1 VSGGLGLVFW
11 ASVRHGWRGLLAI
24 ALLVGLAGG
33 AVLTGWEAVRR
44 TETAFDRMRAATDSW
59 DLLVNPDDGT
69 DSHLRARDVAALPT
83 VTEIGRVDGVLMGPG
98 HVDAITDLDQG
109 PLTLATD
116 GTVGY
121 EFSRYR
127 LLEGQM
133 PDPDAVHDVL
143 VTPAAADSLN
153 VQVGDTFRQKLISG
167 EDFEAVAGVTV
178 VDDLVAAYNAANF
191 GQPVDLT
198 VAGIGV
204 PIDELVVDESF
215 GDGSVVVTPAFW
227 AHYDEPSA
235 GFFGYAVRLR
245 GGASVDE
252 FRRAVEALVPDE
264 TVAFQTADAIAE
276 QVGRA
281 VDPEASAVRV
291 FTAIAALVALVIVGQ
306 AVSRRLQLDAV
317 IDPPLRALG
326 LTRPQRVILG
336 VGRIG
341 VAATLGAVAA
351 VVIAV
356 LASPIGPIGV
366 VRPAEPD
373 PGIRVDPWVLV
384 VGFVAIV
391 LATTAVSVWPAMRVA
406 RARRRERVRPGLV
419 ASLLVRWGV
428 RPPAVMGAR
437 FALEPGPTA
446 VPTGSTLVGASTS
459 VVLVAATITFAGCLD
474 HFVASPDLYGTT
486 WNKVVVVDSA
496 SEVVPRNYT
505 AVLAQLEDDP
515 RVEAY
520 SMVVPGQVSLDGHSI
535 PAFALGD
542 SSRPLHPT
550 VLEGRPPAAEDEV
563 VLGTKTMRDLAL
575 GVGDAVPVTSVDGTE
590 GTLTVVGRGVFP
602 VIAAYPGSDKT
613 TLGEGAAL
621 TQPGLRRWSPRF
633 SPEGIATRV
642 SDDVDVAGVVA
653 DIDIP
658 PSEYT
663 DIQPVGR
670 PSDVASLER
679 VRSTPLILSALL
691 AALIAVTVAHAL
703 GAAVRARR
711 RELAVLR
718 TFGFTRRQV
727 VTAVGTQASLIALVA
742 LVVGIPIGVAFGRLA
757 WSSIVDRLGAV
768 VDLVTPVLALF
779 LAALA
784 VLAVAN
790 LVGLV
795 PGLRAARSHPADTL
809 RTE

>member
-1 VSGGLGLVFW
+1 MSGGLGLVFR

-59 DLLVNPDDGT
+59 DVLVNPDDGT
-69 DSHLRARDVAALPT
+69 DSALTEDDVAALPS
-83 VTEIGRVDGVLMGPG
+83 VTDIGRVDGVLMGPG

-116 GTVGY
+116 GTIGY

-127 LLEGQM
+127 LLEGRM

-153 VQVGDTFRQKLISG
+153 VDVGDTFRQKLISG
-167 EDFEAVAGVTV
+167 EDFESVAGVTV
-178 VDDLVAAYNAANF
+178 VDDLVAAYNAADF
-191 GQPVDLT
+191 GQPVDLS

-215 GDGSVVVTPAFW
+215 GDGSVVVTPGFW

-235 GFFGYAVRLR
+235 GFLGYAVRLR
-245 GGASVDE
+245 DGASVDE
-252 FRRAVEALVPDE
+252 FRRGVEALVPDE
-264 TVAFQTADAIAE
+264 TVAFQTADAIAD

-291 FTAIAALVALVIVGQ
+291 FTAIAALVALVIVAQ
-306 AVSRRLQLDAV
+306 AVSRRLQLDATA
-317 IDPPLRALG
+317 DAPLRALG
-326 LTRPQRVILG
+326 MTRAQRVVLALARMVLAAA
-336 VGRIG
+336 VG
-341 VAATLGAVAA
+341 ALLA

-356 LASPIGPIGV
+356 LASPIAPVGII
-366 VRPAEPD
+366 RPAEPD
-373 PGIRVDPWVLV
+373 PGVRIDPWVLGLGV
-384 VGFVAIV
+384 LGIV
-391 LATTAVSVWPAMRVA
+391 LGTTAVTVWPAVRVA
-406 RARRRERVRPGLV
+406 RASRRERTRAGFVS
-419 ASLLVRWGV
+419 SLLVGWGV

-437 FALEPGPTA
+437 FALEPGPA
-446 VPTGSTLVGASTS
+446 SVPTGSTLVGAATS

-474 HFVASPDLYGTT
+474 HFVDTPDLYGTT
-486 WNKVVVVDSA
+486 WGSLVTVDA
-496 SEVVPRNYT
+496 AADGIDADYGP
-505 AVLAQLEDDP
+505 VLAGFEDDP
-515 RVEAY
+515 RVEAF
-520 SMVVPGQVSLDGHSI
+520 SMVVPGQVTLEGRSV
-535 PAFALGD
+535 PAFALD
-542 SSRPLHPT
+542 QSVRPLHPT
-550 VLEGRPPAAEDEV
+550 VLDGRPPAADDEV
-563 VLGTKTMRDLAL
+563 VLGSATLDELDVE
-575 GVGDAVPVTSVDGTE
+575 VGDAVAVASVDGAL
-590 GTLTVVGRGVFP
+590 GRLTVVGRGVFP
-602 VIAAYPGSDKT
+602 AIAAYSGSDKT

-621 TQPGLRRWSPRF
+621 TSGGLQRWSPGYE
-633 SPEGIATRV
+633 PAGIATRLADG
-642 SDDVDVAGVVA
+642 SDVAGVVS
-653 DIDIP
+653 DISIP
-658 PSEYT
+658 ATQYT
-663 DIQPVGR
+663 DVEAAGR

-679 VRSTPLILSALL
+679 VRSTPLFLSGLL
-691 AALIAVTVAHAL
+691 AALIALTVAHAL

-727 VTAVGTQASLIALVA
+727 VGAVATQASLIA
-742 LVVGIPIGVAFGRLA
+742 VVGLLVGVPVGIALGRLA
-757 WSSIVDRLGAV
+757 WSVLVDRLGAI
-768 VDLVTPVLALF
+768 VDLVTPVLALAV
-779 LAALA
+779 AALA

-795 PGLRAARSHPADTL
+795 PGLRAARAHPADTL